1 MLEIFP
7 FVDHL
12 YWTHPV
18 AVGIYIYVVLA
29 IGLAVLLGF
38 VTKKMKR
45 VNRKLRTQRKLVY
58 KQIAQQTALYAQI
71 KGYLGIASDVLG
83 VLTQIIQSMLWGYAE
98 TKILGFFRPQ
108 SQPRPLRWRL
118 LSFGVV
124 RTIVGRFR

>member
-7 FVDHL
+7 FVDQL
-12 YWTHPV
+12 SWGHPV
-18 AVGIYIYVVLA
+18 AVGIYVYIVLA

-45 VNRKLRTQRKLVY
+45 VNRKLRTQRKQVY
-58 KQIAQQTALYAQI
+58 KKIAQQTAQYEQI
-71 KGYLGIASDVLG
+71 KGYLGIASEVFG
-83 VLTQIIQSMLWGYAE
+83 VLTQIVQSMLWGYAE

-118 LSFGVV
+118 LSFGLV
-124 RTIVGRFR
+124 RTVLGRFR